1 MKKLFK
7 KIIDWNRKS
16 TINTAFY
23 DLEKKLPKLNFDSE
37 NAGFLFYLLVRELN
51 RRCKSDE
58 KEKFNAIFYNEE
70 QEEVFIYYSKKL
82 LDVAKM
88 KEDKEININV
98 KVTQG
103 EAV

>member
-1 MKKLFK
+1 MKKIFK

-23 DLEKKLPKLNFDSE
+23 DLEKKLPKINFDSE
-37 NAGFLFYLLVRELN
+37 NACFLFYLLVRELD
-51 RRCKSDE
+51 RVCKEDG
-58 KEKFNAIFYNEE
+58 EKFNAIFYNKE
-70 QEEVFIYYSKKL
+70 QKEVFIYYSKKL

-103 EAV
+103 EVV